1 MFNKDDGFAG
11 PATCNRHIVDRRHL
25 GIVST
30 RPRKHV
36 TADIRPSSPVQRGR
50 KGQIVDL
57 MVLSTTVYPDPT
69 IPNYLSVVTVYPQL
83 FRRQDRQAPES
94 K

>member
-11 PATCNRHIVDRRHL
+11 PATCKRHIVDRRH

-30 RPRKHV
+30 RKHV

-50 KGQIVDL
+50 KGQIVRVDG
-57 MVLSTTVYPDPT
+57 
-69 IPNYLSVVTVYPQL
+69 VVDHCVPRSNNPKL
-83 FRRQDRQAPES
+83 PVS
-94 K
+94 